1 MGCAKRAPR
10 VSVPEKDND
19 MKALTVGG
27 AMIDSIAIIDLSGI
41 ERMSMRNADASFLL
55 LEEGRKTE
63 AEEISTHPGGGAVN
77 VAISMARLG
86 LDTSAVVKLGMD
98 QRADAVLAKLESEG
112 VSTRWITRDRR
123 MPTGASVLVS
133 SHERNAAIF
142 TFRGANTLLSI
153 ADIKPEA
160 LSVDLVYISSLSNQ
174 SADAFPDLVISAK
187 KAGCMVAAN
196 PGIRQ
201 LTARGRAFLDT
212 VGSLDMLLINR
223 TEADA
228 LVPALSAIAGE
239 GGPSVPFEHDEEV
252 PDMVRR
258 GLSGGGFE
266 ISMLRF
272 FQHMLNT
279 GVGTV
284 VITDGRRGAFV
295 ATGGRIV
302 HCPALQTD
310 VFGTAG
316 AGDAFAST
324 FVALTALGWPL
335 DRALKGATINSA
347 SVVRHADTQSGL
359 LKLAEIEDRVAG
371 EQGLDIREWPMQ
383 RD

>member
-1 MGCAKRAPR
+1 
-10 VSVPEKDND
+10 

-27 AMIDSIAIIDLSGI
+27 AMVDSIAIIDSSSI
-41 ERMSMRNADASFLL
+41 ERMSMRNAEASYLL

-77 VAISMARLG
+77 AAISMSRLG
-86 LDTSAVVKLGMD
+86 IDASAVMRLGMD

-112 VSTRWITRDRR
+112 VSTRWITRDRTL
-123 MPTGASVLVS
+123 PTGASVLIS

-142 TFRGANTLLSI
+142 TFRGANTLLSM

-160 LSVDLVYISSLSNQ
+160 LAVDLVYISSLSNQ
-174 SADAFPDLVISAK
+174 SADCFPDLVMSAK

-212 VGSLDMLLINR
+212 VGSIDVLLVNR
-223 TEADA
+223 AEANA
-228 LVPALSAIAGE
+228 LVPALVAAAGE
-239 GGPSVPFEHDEEV
+239 GGPSLPFGPDEDV
-252 PDMVRR
+252 PDLIRR
-258 GLSGGGFE
+258 GLSAGGFE
-266 ISMLRF
+266 ISLPRF
-272 FQHMLNT
+272 FQHLLRI
-279 GVGTV
+279 GVGSI

-295 ATGGRIV
+295 GAGGKIV

-310 VFGTAG
+310 VIGTAG

-335 DRALKGATINSA
+335 HRALKGAILNSA
-347 SVVRHADTQSGL
+347 SVVRYADTQSGL
-359 LKLAEIEDRVAG
+359 LTLAEIEERVAADRMM
-371 EQGLDIREWPMQ
+371 DIREWPMEKG
-383 RD
+383 

>member
-1 MGCAKRAPR
+1 
-10 VSVPEKDND
+10 

-27 AMIDSIAIIDLSGI
+27 AMVDSIAIIDSSGI

-86 LDTSAVVKLGMD
+86 IDASAIMKLGMD

-142 TFRGANTLLSI
+142 TFRGANTLLSME
-153 ADIKPEA
+153 DIKPEA
-160 LSVDLVYISSLSNQ
+160 LAVDLVYISSLSNQ
-174 SADAFPDLVISAK
+174 SADAFPDLVLSAK

-212 VGSLDMLLINR
+212 VGSLDVLLINR
-223 TEADA
+223 AEANA
-228 LVPALSAIAGE
+228 LVPALSAVAGE
-239 GGPSVPFEHDEEV
+239 GGPTVPFEPDEDV
-252 PDMVRR
+252 PDLIRR
-258 GLSGGGFE
+258 GLSAGGFG
-266 ISMLRF
+266 ISLLRF
-272 FQHMLNT
+272 FQYLQKAGT
-279 GVGTV
+279 GTI
-284 VITDGRRGAFV
+284 VITDGKRGAFV
-295 ATGGRIV
+295 ATSGRII
-302 HCPALQTD
+302 HCPALQID

-324 FVALTALGWPL
+324 FVAMSVLGWPL
-335 DRALKGATINSA
+335 DRALKAAIINSA
-347 SVVRHADTQSGL
+347 SVVQFVDTQSGL
-359 LKLAEIEDRVAG
+359 LKFAEIEDRVAG
-371 EQGLDIREWPMQ
+371 EQSLAIREWPME
-383 RD
+383 RA